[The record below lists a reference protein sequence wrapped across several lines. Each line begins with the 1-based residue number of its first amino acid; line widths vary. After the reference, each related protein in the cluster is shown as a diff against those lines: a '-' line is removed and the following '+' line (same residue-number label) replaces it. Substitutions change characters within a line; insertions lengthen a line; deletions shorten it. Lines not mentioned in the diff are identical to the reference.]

1 MAISAVVAAVSTA
14 GLAFTTGF
22 ATVSAAATYF
32 LVTTAMGAALNALTP
47 KPNFGA
53 SGGYSLQGVS
63 GAALDHQIIYGETR
77 VGGVRVYDVAT
88 GNKNKNL
95 NRIIAFAGHEIDS
108 YQEIYLNDEVI
119 TLSGASVTVPE
130 RYDGKVTIAQYLGT
144 TTQTADT
151 GLITETAGLPLN
163 EGRWTSAHRLQ
174 GIAYLY
180 TKFVYNAS
188 AFPNGLPA
196 VSAVIRG
203 KKVYDPRDTNQD
215 VDDETTWV
223 WSNNPALCLRDY
235 LTSEYGLNQPADR
248 IDDSLVIAAAN
259 ICDQTVEGEKRYT
272 CNGAFTTNDEPAT
285 VATNIV
291 SSMGGLLWYGQGKW
305 RMKAAAWTAPTVS
318 FTEDDLRSS
327 ISLSTRHSRRDNF
340 NSVKGTF
347 RGPLSD
353 WQPAD
358 YPEVTDPAFLEAD
371 NNLANVLD
379 FPLAFTSSDLTAQ
392 RIARIALNRN
402 REQLTFSAS
411 FGMRAFQVQVGD
423 FININNERFGFVNKP
438 FEVTE
443 WNFGLTEGLD
453 IQVRMTLREI
463 SEGVFTGAVG
473 STFEQN
479 NTTLPNP
486 FDVPAVTFDGD
497 PVTETVIRA
506 DGGVV
511 SNAIIEWNVSDD
523 AFVDRYVLRWRK
535 TGSTDVQSVFVLGTY
550 YSIPDVETGVSYTI
564 EIAARN
570 LLGITSPFTERVVT
584 FTADVTAP
592 SAPTPTS
599 ATGGFQQITVRWT
612 NPSQKDLKEVE
623 VYANTS
629 NTTSGA
635 SLVGKISGD
644 TFVHSVPVQ
653 NTTRYYFFKAVD
665 FTGNTSGFSTGV
677 SGTTLADPQ
686 DGTDGADGTNGTN
699 GTNGTDGTDGDTGDT
714 IVTGRVYY
722 QILQASSPSTPSASS
737 YNVATGTFSGLT
749 ANWALTQPSV
759 DITDTSVQ
767 EWSSQFQVTIDGVT
781 SAQTISFTSPSGAI
795 QVTADIES
803 DNYVAG
809 VSGWKIERD
818 TGNAEFQDAIIR
830 GTLNAADITAGTLN
844 ADRINIDGVSLDTS
858 GGQLIIKDLGVTTG
872 KINTSAVT
880 TPIIASR
887 AATDVSVFSVFSTTL
902 TGIGSVSLGSFSVSE
917 LTMILIQSA
926 ANCYGTGTGT
936 TYSLALQ
943 LDGSATDLYLNS
955 SNDSYATFDD
965 LRFPVQILVN
975 RFVSAGSHTLGLSY
989 VVPSGNSLELV
1000 SLDVVVTVLKR

>member
-1 MAISAVVAAVSTA
+1 MAISAIMAAVSTA
-14 GLAFTTGF
+14 TAYAGGTLFF
-22 ATVSAAATYF
+22 SSIAAHF
-32 LVTTAMGAALNALTP
+32 LITTAMGAALNALTP
-47 KPNFGA
+47 KPNFGAA

-108 YQEIYLNDEVI
+108 YQDIYLNDEVI

-130 RYDGKVTIAQYLGT
+130 RYVGKVTIAQYLGT

-223 WSNNPALCLRDY
+223 WSDNPALCLRDY

-259 ICDQTVEGEKRYT
+259 ICDQTTEGEKRYT
-272 CNGAFTTNDEPAT
+272 CNGAFTTNAEPAA
-285 VATNIV
+285 VATNIL

-353 WQPAD
+353 WQAAD

-371 NNLANVLD
+371 NGLVNVLD

-423 FININNERFGFVNKP
+423 FINITNERFGFVNKA

-443 WNFGLTEGLD
+443 WTFGLTEGLD

-463 SEGVFTGAVG
+463 SEGVFTGVDGVA
-473 STFEQN
+473 FEQN

-486 FDVPAVTFDGD
+486 FDVPVVTFDGD

-592 SAPTPTS
+592 SAPTPIS

-653 NTTRYYFFKAVD
+653 NTTRYYFLKAVD
-665 FTGNTSGFSTGV
+665 FTGNTSGFSTGF

-686 DGTDGADGTNGTN
+686 NGTN
-699 GTNGTDGTDGDTGDT
+699 GTNGDTGDT

-767 EWSSQFQVTIDGVT
+767 EWSSQYQVTIDGVT
-781 SAQTISFTSPSGAI
+781 SAQSISFTSPSGAI

-809 VSGWKIERD
+809 VAGWKIERD

-858 GGQLIIKDLGVTTG
+858 GGQLIIRNGGVSTG
-872 KINTSAVT
+872 KIAGSAVVT
-880 TPIIASR
+880 STIAAR
-887 AATDVSVFSVFSTTL
+887 AATDAIVSTSGLITLTATGSTSLVSFTTTEANQFIILQAHANAFGTGSGTIYALSVTIDGVSVSGF
-902 TGIGSVSLGSFSVSE
+902 
-917 LTMILIQSA
+917 
-926 ANCYGTGTGT
+926 
-936 TYSLALQ
+936 
-943 LDGSATDLYLNS
+943 LNS
-955 SNDSYATFDD
+955 GSDSYATYDD
-965 LRFPVQILVN
+965 LRFPVVVLDRRVIL
-975 RFVSAGSHTLGLSY
+975 SAGSHTLGLTY
-989 VVPSGNSLELV
+989 VIQAGNTLELN
-1000 SLDVVVTVLKR
+1000 SLDVVVTLLKR